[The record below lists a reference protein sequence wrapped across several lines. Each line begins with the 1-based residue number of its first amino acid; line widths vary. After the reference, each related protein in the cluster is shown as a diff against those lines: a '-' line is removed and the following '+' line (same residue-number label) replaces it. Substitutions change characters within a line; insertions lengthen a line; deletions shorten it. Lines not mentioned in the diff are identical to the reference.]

1 MRCAWIACRLLLAF
15 GPPSGCRRQ
24 PGTNSLPL
32 TRGKLIF
39 RARQQGNVSGRVAMP
54 FKLILLRNAIF
65 AIFVVSTLAAI
76 IGGAFLSRR

>member
-1 MRCAWIACRLLLAF
+1 
-15 GPPSGCRRQ
+15 
-24 PGTNSLPL
+24 
-32 TRGKLIF
+32 
-39 RARQQGNVSGRVAMP
+39 MP